1 MNDAPRQTLRALV
14 ARHGPGLC
22 SDARRCEALLRDHA
36 GAHRREVNTLV
47 SALKERVPLDLLAA
61 QSAMPRSLLVA
72 RLAKRL
78 EDQLALTPEAARWA
92 VDSWAL
98 ALGVVTE
105 AEVEEREE
113 REKQAQK
120 DDRSAP
126 PSSSSDAPRPAFG
139 EGADDEERKRRAAQS
154 QPTQPTQPTQPAR
167 PTQPT
172 QPPRPATTPPPPRQQ
187 QQQGGQPPPRATT
200 PAPKTSPPPAAARP
214 SGRPAPPTVPPSPWG
229 RTWFP
234 VMRRGASPP
243 ASANTT
249 AGGLPSPAPTPDP
262 PPARRRGGKLRGCT
276 VGCLLVVLLALA
288 LFVGGPFVL
297 SVLREEQQRRN
308 LEPSPV
314 LSP

>member
-22 SDARRCEALLRDHA
+22 SDARRCEGLLRDLS
-36 GAHRREVNTLV
+36 GAHRREVNILV

-61 QSAMPRSLLVA
+61 QSAMPRGLLVA

-78 EDQLALTPEAARWA
+78 EDQLALTEEAARWA

-105 AEVEEREE
+105 AEVAEREE
-113 REKQAQK
+113 KAERAKKA
-120 DDRSAP
+120 AP
-126 PSSSSDAPRPAFG
+126 PPPSTSTSSGAPRPVF
-139 EGADDEERKRRAAQS
+139 EKDADEAKSRA
-154 QPTQPTQPTQPAR
+154 TQTQT
-167 PTQPT
+167 
-172 QPPRPATTPPPPRQQ
+172 PRPASPPPPQRQQPVTPPPS
-187 QQQGGQPPPRATT
+187 RATT
-200 PAPKTSPPPAAARP
+200 PAPQPTP
-214 SGRPAPPTVPPSPWG
+214 PPTVARTPGRQSPPAPSPKTSWPPPPPWG

-234 VMRRGASPP
+234 VRRHP
-243 ASANTT
+243 AAAQANTKT
-249 AGGLPSPAPTPDP
+249 PQGGALPFPAQTQAQDPSPRGK
-262 PPARRRGGKLRGCT
+262 RRTLRGCT
-276 VGCLLVVLLALA
+276 VGCLLLVVLALA